1 MSVVTELN
9 HGLGNK
15 LFKLIHSLIVGEQ
28 YNRKVLIYNNI
39 SKHEKKDIYDILK
52 YFPKVKNLITMI
64 NNKEYDNYVTNNN
77 YLLDEEICFAK
88 INSDIIVT
96 KGYMMIKY
104 YMLNNKWRKWI
115 LSTLKPIPLKNNIVD
130 KPSIGIH
137 IRIGDYLQYNNSMF
151 SKNFPIYNADYYI
164 DIVKKYPLHT
174 IYFFTDT
181 GHNFIKNHI
190 VPKIKNQYKFI
201 INNNAIED
209 LITLSTCDILIL
221 SASTFSY
228 WGAYLSNGEVFC
240 PNFWL
245 MIKLR
250 LENWTII
257 DTDKYIA
264 TNYDIYK

>member
-15 LFKLIHSLIVGEQ
+15 LFKIIHSLIVGEQ
-28 YNRKVLIYNNI
+28 YNRKVLIYNKI
-39 SKHEKKDIYDILK
+39 SKHEIKDKYEIVK
-52 YFPKVKNLITMI
+52 YFPKIKNLITVI
-64 NNKEYDNYVTNNN
+64 NENQYNEYDTNNN
-77 YLLDEEICFAK
+77 YLRDEEICFAK
-88 INSDIIVT
+88 IDSDVIIT
-96 KGYMMIKY
+96 KGYMMIRY
-104 YMLNNKWRKWI
+104 YMLNNEWRKWI
-115 LSTLKPIPLKNNIVD
+115 LNMLKPISLKNPIVD

-137 IRIGDYLQYNNSMF
+137 IRLGDYLKF
-151 SKNFPIYNADYYI
+151 DVKNKMFPIYTADYYI
-164 DIVKKYPLHT
+164 DIIKMYPLHT

-190 VPKIKNQYKFI
+190 VPKIKNQHKFI

-228 WGAYLSNGEVFC
+228 WAGYLSNGKIFC
-240 PNFWL
+240 PKYWL

-250 LENWTII
+250 LENWSII

-264 TNYDIYK
+264 TDYSIYK

>member
-28 YNRKVLIYNNI
+28 HNRKVLIYNRQ
-39 SKHEKKDIYDILK
+39 SKHEVKDKYDIIK
-52 YFPKVKNLITMI
+52 YFPKIKNLITEI
-64 NNKEYDNYVTNNN
+64 NEKQYNEYNINN
-77 YLLDEEICFAK
+77 YLQDEEICFAK
-88 INSDIIVT
+88 IESDVIIT

-104 YMLNNKWRKWI
+104 YMLNKEWRKWI
-115 LSTLKPIPLKNNIVD
+115 LNILKPISLKNNQID
-130 KPSIGIH
+130 TPSIGIQ
-137 IRIGDYLQYNNSMF
+137 IRVGDYLNYKDKIY
-151 SKNFPIYNADYYI
+151 SKIFPIYNANYYI
-164 DIVKKYPLHT
+164 DIIKKYPLHT

-201 INNNAIED
+201 NNNAIED

-228 WGAYLSNGEVFC
+228 WAGYLSSGQIFC
-240 PNFWL
+240 PKFWL
-245 MIKLR
+245 MIKLQ

-257 DTDKYIA
+257 DTDGYL
-264 TNYDIYK
+264 TTDYNIYK